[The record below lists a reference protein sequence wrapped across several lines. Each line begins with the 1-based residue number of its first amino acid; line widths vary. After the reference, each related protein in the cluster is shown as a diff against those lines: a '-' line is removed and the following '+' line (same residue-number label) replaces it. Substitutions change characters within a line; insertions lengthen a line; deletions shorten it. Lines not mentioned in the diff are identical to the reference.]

1 MVNPVKLYRLIL
13 LFIFLTSAF
22 GQGDSTIFDSQIRVK
37 KPNES
42 KTATIMAEVNPI
54 DVFPTA
60 YRLSIYPRNRPA
72 EIFIQKL
79 FFPGEPIY
87 IILPADILNPDSL
100 GNVAKLEPMGD
111 NYTHQFRMFDAGEGE
126 IRLTPFDVHVPMDI
140 IKLFIMDET
149 MKKPIPKSKIH
160 VFQNG
165 ESLTST
171 QADTSGYTRVRIT
184 TKRDMD
190 SMVLFS
196 IDTQGQYPPWR
207 GRLEVPEGIS
217 EKVIEISPFKLE
229 KGESI
234 YEVTEHFTPFR
245 KGPENGA
252 EVLFLL
258 NKREHVAISKVAG
271 DRLFG
276 RVRVYI
282 DTQNKYQN
290 VTGWILRKHLFRKE

>member
-1 MVNPVKLYRLIL
+1 
-13 LFIFLTSAF
+13 
-22 GQGDSTIFDSQIRVK
+22 
-37 KPNES
+37 
-42 KTATIMAEVNPI
+42 
-54 DVFPTA
+54 
-60 YRLSIYPRNRPA
+60 
-72 EIFIQKL
+72 
-79 FFPGEPIY
+79 
-87 IILPADILNPDSL
+87 
-100 GNVAKLEPMGD
+100 
-111 NYTHQFRMFDAGEGE
+111 
-126 IRLTPFDVHVPMDI
+126 
-140 IKLFIMDET
+140 
-149 MKKPIPKSKIH
+149 
-160 VFQNG
+160 
-165 ESLTST
+165 
-171 QADTSGYTRVRIT
+171 
-184 TKRDMD
+184 
-190 SMVLFS
+190 MVLFS